1 VTATVCLWCD
11 RTFAPRTSG
20 GKPQHFCRPACRR
33 ALDAAGRRWIAAAL
47 ADGRLSIDALR
58 SGSPGTRA
66 LPVAAISVA
75 PSEQAADTAA
85 APSDERL
92 FELFG
97 QILAELSVE
106 ELSALP
112 EPVWALI
119 NYIAGPEAET
129 DTGGV

>member
-1 VTATVCLWCD
+1 
-11 RTFAPRTSG
+11 
-20 GKPQHFCRPACRR
+20 
-33 ALDAAGRRWIAAAL
+33 
-47 ADGRLSIDALR
+47 
-58 SGSPGTRA
+58 